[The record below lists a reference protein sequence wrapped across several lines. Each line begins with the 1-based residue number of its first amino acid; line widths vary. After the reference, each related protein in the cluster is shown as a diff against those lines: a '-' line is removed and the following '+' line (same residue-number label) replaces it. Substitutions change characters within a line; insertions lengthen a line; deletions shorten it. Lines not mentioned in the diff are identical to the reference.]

1 MSNPPDRPWSEEE
14 KYFLLTEILK
24 RAGVS
29 SNFLL
34 GGYSSS
40 ARINGTKFEYLIVLI
55 PSRPGRS
62 MNSCRTAFNN
72 MQAQYQ
78 PYSSTPTIPAV
89 PTMPTMQTIAPA
101 PASIQM
107 PRPEV
112 TRSSAP
118 PVDPNLRK
126 RPLYPADKPRAIQPR
141 PPASVASYSS
151 ESGTSAQLSPKLEG
165 NPGEP
170 PRKRGRPSKAETERR
185 KLAAEA
191 RGETY
196 PPPRRSGSGRLK
208 IPGPGSPAVAIA
220 SYTHAHAHPH
230 AHANIPHLAHG
241 PGPGSMP
248 FDHSA
253 RPIAPAPGLQATT
266 EERRELPNMP
276 SRVMGPNLRELPRPP
291 EINHPLPS
299 PHALQLGPPD
309 SILRFNSNPGE
320 RGVYSAIPQDR
331 FSPDSSR
338 RDSVASR
345 GDPNPQGPYS
355 EGRASTTPGEKPR

>member
-29 SNFLL
+29 SNFLVRMIRENNIQPSWGDIPL
-34 GGYSSS
+34 PPG
-40 ARINGTKFEYLIVLI
+40 ILKKKKNTPKKFD
-55 PSRPGRS
+55 R
-62 MNSCRTAFNN
+62 NKTAFNN

-126 RPLYPADKPRAIQPR
+126 RPLYPADKPRPIQPR

-151 ESGTSAQLSPKLEG
+151 ESGASAQLSPKLEG

-248 FDHSA
+248 L
-253 RPIAPAPGLQATT
+253 PAPGLQTATD
-266 EERRELPNMP
+266 ERRELPNMP

-309 SILRFNSNPGE
+309 SIPRFNSNPGE